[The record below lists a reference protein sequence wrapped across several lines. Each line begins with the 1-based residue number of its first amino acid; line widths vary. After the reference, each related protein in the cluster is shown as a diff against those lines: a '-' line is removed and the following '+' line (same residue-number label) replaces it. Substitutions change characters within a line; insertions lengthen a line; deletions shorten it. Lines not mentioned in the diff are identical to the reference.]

1 MNPWLHPLRPRT
13 HIRAVR
19 WAGVSDHRCPDC
31 DVEMETT
38 TATAEGVGEIYVET
52 EREDGILKRLG
63 VGSRT
68 PLTALLCPECGLTRF
83 YADIPE

>member
-1 MNPWLHPLRPRT
+1 
-13 HIRAVR
+13 
-19 WAGVSDHRCPDC
+19 
-31 DVEMETT
+31 METT
-38 TATAEGVGEIYVET
+38 TATAEGVGDIYVET